1 MVTKVE
7 TNYEMTY
14 AEIKAILSMVL
25 RVVSQQIISSEILFG
40 RRSTTIMACLNIIQD
55 WYSLGYSES
64 YRLTKP
70 FDGDTLN
77 IIYNP
82 FKEYWEKALAVF
94 NPRDA
99 MMISRNDGMFN
110 NRTNVF
116 KDVLINVNGLMR
128 LGRSAYTEDEL
139 AKIKAITN
147 SK

>member
-1 MVTKVE
+1 
-7 TNYEMTY
+7 
-14 AEIKAILSMVL
+14 
-25 RVVSQQIISSEILFG
+25 
-40 RRSTTIMACLNIIQD
+40 MACLNIIQD

-64 YRLTKP
+64 YRLTTP

>member
-1 MVTKVE
+1 M
-7 TNYEMTY
+7 
-14 AEIKAILSMVL
+14 SMPL
-25 RVVSQQIISSEILFG
+25 QS
-40 RRSTTIMACLNIIQD
+40 LNPFNAD
-55 WYSLGYSES
+55 
-64 YRLTKP
+64 